1 MGESIQIIEKIP
13 EALFVASKE
22 IVLEVYT
29 DKTNYIVMSL
39 DRSAE
44 LSQYIKPDDS
54 SFERVDDF

>member
-1 MGESIQIIEKIP
+1 MGESVHIIEKIP

-29 DKTNYIVMSL
+29 DKTKYMVMSL
-39 DRSAE
+39 DRNAGR
-44 LSQYIKPDDS
+44 SQYVQTDDS

>member
-44 LSQYIKPDDS
+44 
-54 SFERVDDF
+54 